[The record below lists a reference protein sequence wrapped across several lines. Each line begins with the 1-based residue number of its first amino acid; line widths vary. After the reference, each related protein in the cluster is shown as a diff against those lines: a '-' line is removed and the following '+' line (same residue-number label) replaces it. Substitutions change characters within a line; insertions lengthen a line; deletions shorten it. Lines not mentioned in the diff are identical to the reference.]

1 MPSPAL
7 MPSVIE
13 ILSLPRERDAV
24 LGWTIVQGQTAA
36 TSMDWAVC
44 QTPRTTRYS
53 VNSLPRPP
61 QSGRCHSGVSISD
74 GFKLVYS
81 MISAGPSNIFWPPP

>member
-61 QSGRCHSGVSISD
+61 PIRKMPLRSVNQRRLQAGLLHDLGRP
-74 GFKLVYS
+74 L
-81 MISAGPSNIFWPPP
+81 

>member
-1 MPSPAL
+1 MPTPAL

-53 VNSLPRPP
+53 VNSLPAPIRKMPLRSVNQRRLQAGLLHDLGRP
-61 QSGRCHSGVSISD
+61 
-74 GFKLVYS
+74 L
-81 MISAGPSNIFWPPP
+81 

>member
-1 MPSPAL
+1 MPTPAL

-13 ILSLPRERDAV
+13 ILSLPRERDTV

-53 VNSLPRPP
+53 LNSLPTPIRKMPLRSVN
-61 QSGRCHSGVSISD
+61 Q
-74 GFKLVYS
+74 
-81 MISAGPSNIFWPPP
+81 